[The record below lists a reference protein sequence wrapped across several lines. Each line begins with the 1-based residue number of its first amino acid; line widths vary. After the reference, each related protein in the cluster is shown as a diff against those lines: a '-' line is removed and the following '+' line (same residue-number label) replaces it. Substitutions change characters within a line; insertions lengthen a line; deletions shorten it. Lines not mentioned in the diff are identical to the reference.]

1 MKGRD
6 SQGSPQILR
15 KGLRD
20 GGERRM
26 ENQSEIPCFQLSPPT
41 SSTVTVQ
48 SAVHSPQSTGYNSTP
63 QKGGAGQLFCV
74 PAFPPSAKII
84 PELVFIFLG
93 IGISTFLTF

>member
-20 GGERRM
+20 GGERRT
-26 ENQSEIPCFQLSPPT
+26 ENGESEIPCFQLSPPPT
-41 SSTVTVQ
+41 SSTT
-48 SAVHSPQSTGYNSTP
+48 HNSPQSTGYNSTP
-63 QKGGAGQLFCV
+63 QKGGAGQLLCV